1 MLIYSQFK
9 NQHTCL
15 PLINS
20 VLFNSDMT
28 TFNERISEAVKIAG
42 GQTRLAEKLSARINR
57 EISQSTIRYLIH
69 GQRDRSPPRSSELT
83 PFIAEIV
90 GFNTHWLATGE
101 GDKYPAKATESGQAE
116 RQGAET
122 TTPHHR
128 IEDVAAPHYHARA
141 NPAAVSPAASPPH
154 ENQQLVNELLARRIP
169 PHIQQSI
176 LILLQGCD
184 RLGPQPE
191 LSEWDRMTAGKIE
204 ALRAAVPPEQ
214 QQVIDD
220 FRDMFLHGYVQPGP
234 KRDLIAVVSLDGAA
248 ADHDADDDQ
257 APAADEKQK
266 CPK

>member
-1 MLIYSQFK
+1 MLIIQQPK

-20 VLFNSDMT
+20 VLFNSAMT
-28 TFNERISEAVKIAG
+28 TFNERIAEAVKIAG

-101 GDKYPAKATESGQAE
+101 GEKYIDSQPLQTDTERRPAEQPTKHFRA
-116 RQGAET
+116 
-122 TTPHHR
+122 
-128 IEDVAAPHYHARA
+128 EDVACPHYHARTST
-141 NPAAVSPAASPPH
+141 AATTSEASP
-154 ENQQLVNELLARRIP
+154 EQDTQELVKELLGRRVP

-176 LILLQGCD
+176 MALLQTCD
-184 RLGPQPE
+184 RIGQPPE
-191 LSEWDRMTAGKIE
+191 LSEWDRMTVGKIE
-204 ALRAAVPPEQ
+204 ALRASVPPEQ

-220 FRDMFLHGYVQPGP
+220 FRDMYLHGYVQPGP
-234 KRDLIAVVSLDGAA
+234 KRGLIAVVSLDGAA
-248 ADHDADDDQ
+248 ADHDADDDPGR
-257 APAADEKQK
+257 AEDERKK
-266 CPK
+266 RPK

>member
-1 MLIYSQFK
+1 MLIIAQSK

-28 TFNERISEAVKIAG
+28 TFNERIAEAVKIAG

-90 GFNTHWLATGE
+90 GFSTHWLATGE
-101 GDKYPAKATESGQAE
+101 GEKYIDSQPIQTDTERWPAEQPTKHFRA
-116 RQGAET
+116 
-122 TTPHHR
+122 
-128 IEDVAAPHYHARA
+128 EDVASPHYHART
-141 NPAAVSPAASPPH
+141 AATTPEASP
-154 ENQQLVNELLARRIP
+154 EQDAQELVKELLGRRVP
-169 PHIQQSI
+169 THIQQTI
-176 LILLQGCD
+176 MALLQTCD
-184 RLGPQPE
+184 RIGQPPE
-191 LSEWDRMTAGKIE
+191 LSEWDKMTVGKIE

-234 KRDLIAVVSLDGAA
+234 KRDLIAVVSLPGDA
-248 ADHDADDDQ
+248 ADHDADDDPGH
-257 APAADEKQK
+257 AEAEKQK
-266 CPK
+266 RPK